1 MQAILNY
8 EPNKRSRVCDYCY
21 DHLFQTYRSIP
32 ITPPSSSSLQPTI
45 TTTTTNTL
53 QQQQQQQLNERFIRR
68 STINNLEQKKHYSQE
83 I

>member
-45 TTTTTNTL
+45 TTTATNTL
-53 QQQQQQQLNERFIRR
+53 QQQLNERFIRR